1 MGQVLDN
8 AKKKSEKLTI
18 SGIYFRFYT
27 LALSDQYRK
36 FRVTLLQSHILCLN
50 KIPEKLNKKYLLRPN
65 NMLSRKRLVSTDTVC
80 YDFVRQSW
88 YWQKPYSTWNLF
100 NFVQM
105 WTFSTK
111 QSENIPLFSSKLHK
125 GVNIKNSNFKTQ
137 KSVKSPSDDFW
148 QYRRKISY
156 LLHV

>member
-80 YDFVRQSW
+80 YDFVRQS
-88 YWQKPYSTWNLF
+88 
-100 NFVQM
+100 
-105 WTFSTK
+105 
-111 QSENIPLFSSKLHK
+111 
-125 GVNIKNSNFKTQ
+125 
-137 KSVKSPSDDFW
+137 
-148 QYRRKISY
+148 
-156 LLHV
+156 